1 MDSIGDETKYTSC
14 VAGWGSHSHK
24 SVQVHN
30 AANQAARQ
38 LTDFLMLG
46 WGLGFENKDM
56 FHEQSES
63 RLPDL
68 RGWAARAR
76 ARWAVAPPRRHLVS
90 ISPGLRPDLI
100 KANCFL
106 RLFSIVLNRNTSTC
120 EMKWARTVTWS
131 TSSCRQ
137 SNRPNPRVP
146 RRLLTHLS
154 NVSRSQTLR
163 QFKPRFQFA
172 SLHSTVRKL
181 SLISASFVCGSSWL
195 IQIDGARASWHC
207 GMAAPF
213 LLP

>member
-38 LTDFLMLG
+38 LTDCLMLG

-76 ARWAVAPPRRHLVS
+76 ARWAMAPP
-90 ISPGLRPDLI
+90 GD
-100 KANCFL
+100 
-106 RLFSIVLNRNTSTC
+106 
-120 EMKWARTVTWS
+120 TW
-131 TSSCRQ
+131 
-137 SNRPNPRVP
+137 
-146 RRLLTHLS
+146 
-154 NVSRSQTLR
+154 
-163 QFKPRFQFA
+163 FQFRPA
-172 SLHSTVRKL
+172 SGPTS
-181 SLISASFVCGSSWL
+181 
-195 IQIDGARASWHC
+195 
-207 GMAAPF
+207 
-213 LLP
+213 